1 MHIFYYPHFSIR
13 IPHPQV
19 PRRSAFY
26 RHLALSWLNT
36 HHVQVLLQRV
46 ERVSAFCTIPFCSLK
61 QPDLWQ
67 DRFDSWAVKGAMS
80 LFNSFCG
87 NVVKQVARFCCPF
100 YRTQEAEKTR
110 EKPTQRMVAWAP
122 VIWLGDQT
130 PFSDYHKRRCG
141 ESNTRNDGRRGDEL
155 RV

>member
-13 IPHPQV
+13 IRHPQV

-46 ERVSAFCTIPFCSLK
+46 ELASLCFLHDTFS
-61 QPDLWQ
+61 QPEKTW
-67 DRFDSWAVKGAMS
+67 FIDSWAVKRVMS
-80 LFNSFCG
+80 LFNSFCS
-87 NVVKQVARFCCPF
+87 NVVKQVARFCCLF

-122 VIWLGDQT
+122 VIWLGHQT
-130 PFSDYHKRRCG
+130 PLFRLPQKKVRGEQHTKWRQKRWW
-141 ESNTRNDGRRGDEL
+141 T
-155 RV
+155 